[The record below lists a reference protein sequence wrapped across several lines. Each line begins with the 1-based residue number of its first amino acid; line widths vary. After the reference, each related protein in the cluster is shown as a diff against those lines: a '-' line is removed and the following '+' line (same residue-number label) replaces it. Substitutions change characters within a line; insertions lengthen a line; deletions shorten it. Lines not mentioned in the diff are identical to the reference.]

1 MQKNSYFYRVFASSA
16 AALIAVSLV
25 STAALAAEPATS
37 ENSPVPVKQEETV
50 PSASQPAASD
60 KVGASDS
67 AADTGSKTVAPEAT
81 GDEKEK
87 ADEGSA
93 TNAETK
99 NDTPTLE
106 VKEVQGQPLQF
117 FISLDGKILDT
128 TGKVVPH
135 SSTLFT
141 GAVADSKI
149 KMTTD
154 TLLDTKYNFAGSA
167 ASNEAVDETDRLI
180 RNSTDYIIA
189 SFPNDAAVFEAI
201 RKDASSTVFEKKAS
215 DINEKNYD
223 IRWYVVKWTGSNWH
237 IDGVLR
243 KKEPSYSITY
253 KYVSGTENKEL
264 PESLARVEL
273 PTDNRAFHAGETVSV
288 YSQLPQVGAVY
299 NVMEG
304 KDVVGR
310 WTLSKWTPSSD
321 TMVADGVVYTGT
333 WVYAENTKHTVTVKY
348 YQDGTLAS
356 FVVAQTGYEGSDY
369 AVDSALTSG
378 KTMDGYKYARTAG
391 NVTGTL
397 DGDKV
402 INVYFVKNTTP
413 TEPTTPSNPTNPST
427 PTNPTNPTN
436 PSTPGTTVTVPDATT
451 PTASTPDVTIPAA
464 ETPTTE
470 APTTTE
476 IPDAAT
482 PLTSKPDAT
491 DTHEIPEEAAAKA
504 EAPKTGDNLLAML
517 LTAAASLG
525 GIVTLSGKRKK
536 NA

>member
-25 STAALAAEPATS
+25 STAALAAGSTTS
-37 ENSPVPVKQEETV
+37 ENSPVPVKQEEPV
-50 PSASQPAASD
+50 AAASQPT
-60 KVGASDS
+60 DS
-67 AADTGSKTVAPEAT
+67 KNNGTSTDSKTVAPET
-81 GDEKEK
+81 TDNEKK
-87 ADEGSA
+87 AEAGPAAD
-93 TNAETK
+93 AETK

-106 VKEVQGQPLQF
+106 VKEVQGQTLQF

-128 TGKVVPH
+128 TGNVVPH

-149 KMTTD
+149 KKTADKLLETT
-154 TLLDTKYNFAGSA
+154 YNFAGSA
-167 ASNEAVDETDRLI
+167 ASNEAVNETDRLI
-180 RNSTDYIIA
+180 RHSTDYIIA
-189 SFPNDAAVFEAI
+189 SFPKDADVFEAI
-201 RKDASSTVFEKKAS
+201 HNDPNSTKFGEKAS
-215 DINEKNYD
+215 DINETNYD

-264 PESLARVEL
+264 PEGLAEVEF
-273 PTDNRAFHAGETVSV
+273 PTDNRAFHAGEAVSV
-288 YSQLPQVGAVY
+288 YPQLPQVGTVY
-299 NVMEG
+299 NVTEG

-321 TMVADGVVYTGT
+321 KMVAGGVVYTGT
-333 WVYAENTKHTVTVKY
+333 WVYAENTKHTVTVNY
-348 YQDGTLAS
+348 YQDGTLVPSA
-356 FVVAQTGYEGSDY
+356 VAQTGYEGSDY

-378 KTMDGYKYARTAG
+378 KTMDGYKYDHTDG
-391 NVTGTL
+391 STTGKL

-413 TEPTTPSNPTNPST
+413 TEPTTPSNPTNPTTPSN

-436 PSTPGTTVTVPDATT
+436 PSTPSTTVTVPDATT